1 VLSRLIDWSLDN
13 RLLVAVLFL
22 LMAIGGGVAATQ
34 IPVDAVPDLVNIQV
48 QVVTDAGTL
57 PPLEVERFV
66 SYPVELAMS
75 GLPNVEEIRSVSK
88 FGISLVTIVFREG
101 TDILR
106 ARQLVAERLPEAAEG
121 LGPGRGEP
129 RLGTLSTALGEIL
142 QFEIRGSGR
151 DLMELRSILEWEIA
165 PQLREV
171 SGVTDINAH
180 GGFAKS
186 YEIRVDPDRMSALGI
201 TLGELL
207 EAVNRNNESAG
218 GGYVV
223 RNGEQRFIRGE
234 ALLDGV
240 ADIER
245 VVVRSPPGAVPIL
258 VADVAEVSI
267 APLVRQ
273 GAATRDGRGEVVTG
287 MVMMARGEN
296 SRRVVEAAKERLRE
310 VATTLPTGV
319 ELEILYDRSELIART
334 LDTVLHNLAEGG
346 LLVVAVLLVLLGNVR
361 AGIIV
366 SLAIPLSMLF
376 AANMMWAAGI
386 SASLM
391 SLGAIDFGLI
401 VDSSVIMVENC
412 VRRLGES
419 TGRSRLAVVRDAAI
433 EVRGPTMFGELI
445 ISVVYLPILFLE
457 GTEGKLFRP
466 MALTVL
472 FALAGS
478 LVISLTLMPV
488 LAGTFLSREP
498 ERVPWI
504 MRTFNRLYAPVARL
518 AVAHPVMVSL
528 LAAALV
534 AGSVPVALDLGA
546 EFMPRL
552 DEGDVLVE
560 VNRLPSATL
569 EDSVP
574 LTTRIEEV
582 LLAMPEVK
590 TVFCKTGRPE
600 IANDIMGVQ
609 QTDVWV
615 MLEPRET
622 WPRSMTRDELVGR
635 MSALLSDSVP
645 GASFGFSQ
653 PIEMRVD
660 ELVAGVKA
668 DVAVLV
674 YGDDLTTLGRI
685 GKRIEG
691 VLGGL
696 PGAVDVRA
704 DWQSDVPTMRIE
716 ARPEQLARHGIDG
729 IDVIEAVAAMGGI
742 EAGTIYQ
749 GRPRYPLVVRYPTT
763 VVDMGIIL
771 CENILN
777 KLEETPPAVE
787 HENGRRRSYVSAN
800 VRGRDVASFVQE
812 ARQAVE
818 REVPLPPGYTIRW
831 GGDFEN
837 LLSASRRLA
846 MITPLVLLLI
856 AILLYTSFK
865 SARLAALIFF
875 AVPVAASGGIAALA
889 MRQMPFSIAAGVGFI
904 ALFGVAVLNG
914 LVWVAGAEQARS
926 EGLAAREAALTTAR
940 ARIRPVLI
948 PADGD
953 RHEQRSRDPTSS
965 GHRRDRRSGNLH
977 VTDGLRGARDLSM
990 VRAAKRKRRAMVRAA
1005 KRKRFQKPA
1014 DRQPLR
1020 RSPTMTPPEPTEDRR
1035 AGMTVSGLQELIRR
1049 MYHEKDAARG
1059 LEGTFMWFTEEVG
1072 ELASALRGGTRQE
1085 QAMEFADVIAWL
1097 VTMANVAGID
1107 LETALSRKYGGGC
1120 PG

>member
-1 VLSRLIDWSLDN
+1 MLSRLIDWSLDN

-749 GRPRYPLVVRYPTT
+749 GRPRYPLVVRYPTAWCEDPLRAAQIP
-763 VVDMGIIL
+763 VGRAGGRPVPMGELAEIT
-771 CENILN
+771 
-777 KLEETPPAVE
+777 LEETPPAVE

-940 ARIRPVLI
+940 ARIRPVLMTALVASLGFL
-948 PADGD
+948 PMATA
-953 RHEQRSRDPTSS
+953 TSS
-965 GHRRDRRSGNLH
+965 GAEIQRPLATVVIGGLVTSTLLTAFVVPAIYPWFAPRSGSEGPWFAPRSGSDFRNPLTASH
-977 VTDGLRGARDLSM
+977 SAGAPR
-990 VRAAKRKRRAMVRAA
+990 
-1005 KRKRFQKPA
+1005 
-1014 DRQPLR
+1014 
-1020 RSPTMTPPEPTEDRR
+1020 
-1035 AGMTVSGLQELIRR
+1035 
-1049 MYHEKDAARG
+1049 
-1059 LEGTFMWFTEEVG
+1059 
-1072 ELASALRGGTRQE
+1072 
-1085 QAMEFADVIAWL
+1085 
-1097 VTMANVAGID
+1097 
-1107 LETALSRKYGGGC
+1107 
-1120 PG
+1120 

>member
-1 VLSRLIDWSLDN
+1 MLSRLIDWSLDN

-401 VDSSVIMVENC
+401 VDSSVIMMENC

-574 LTTRIEEV
+574 LTARIEEV

-749 GRPRYPLVVRYPTT
+749 GRPRYPLVVRYPTAW
-763 VVDMGIIL
+763 
-771 CENILN
+771 CEDPLRAAQIPVGRAGGRPVPLGELAEIT
-777 KLEETPPAVE
+777 LEETPPAVE

-940 ARIRPVLI
+940 ARIRPVLMTALVASLGFL
-948 PADGD
+948 PMATA
-953 RHEQRSRDPTSS
+953 TSS
-965 GHRRDRRSGNLH
+965 GAEIQRPLATVVIGGLVTSTLLTAFVVPAIYPWFAPRSGRE
-977 VTDGLRGARDLSM
+977 GPWFAPRSGRDLGN
-990 VRAAKRKRRAMVRAA
+990 
-1005 KRKRFQKPA
+1005 P
-1014 DRQPLR
+1014 
-1020 RSPTMTPPEPTEDRR
+1020 
-1035 AGMTVSGLQELIRR
+1035 
-1049 MYHEKDAARG
+1049 
-1059 LEGTFMWFTEEVG
+1059 
-1072 ELASALRGGTRQE
+1072 
-1085 QAMEFADVIAWL
+1085 
-1097 VTMANVAGID
+1097 
-1107 LETALSRKYGGGC
+1107 
-1120 PG
+1120 